1 MAATSTTWTAAALEL
16 GVATG
21 QRRGA
26 VSRSGP
32 IEASVEASVEALVVA
47 ARGGDRAA
55 FARLYDRFAAAVHAV
70 ALARVAWSECGDVVQ
85 DVFLQAWQ
93 RLPSLREPAAFPGWL
108 MAIARHR
115 ATDVARAPR
124 AAARPPRPGDDG
136 ELEGVV
142 APVPAAEVREA
153 LAAIRALPEA
163 YRETLVMRLVEG
175 LTGPEIAERTGMQPG
190 SVRVHLHRGMM
201 LLRARLGITDG
212 AGGGAVDGE
221 GEP

>member
-16 GVATG
+16 GVAPG

-26 VSRSGP
+26 VSRAGS
-32 IEASVEASVEALVVA
+32 IEPSVETLVIA

-85 DVFLQAWQ
+85 DVFLHAWQ

-124 AAARPPRPGDDG
+124 AAASPGEAG
-136 ELEGVV
+136 ELDGVV

-212 AGGGAVDGE
+212 AGGGAGDGE